1 MAMIYKKTV
10 ARFEE
15 TIAIE
20 AADGLQSWLG
30 THPKAKLDFSA
41 CTHLHAAVLQV
52 LMAQAFPVSAWP
64 RDERLK
70 AWLTAALKH
79 P

>member
-1 MAMIYKKTV
+1 MIYKKTV

-20 AADGLQSWLG
+20 AADGLQSWLCG
-30 THPKAKLDFSA
+30 QPKAKLDFSA

-52 LMAQAFPVSAWP
+52 LMAQAFAVSAWP

-70 AWLTAALKH
+70 VWLTAALQR
-79 P
+79 